1 MVDFVSPLQ
10 TPPIVSS
17 ASSSGA
23 VIADDDLE
31 DACSI
36 CLEPYNSDD
45 PPTVT
50 NCKHEYH
57 LQCILEWSQRSKECP
72 ICWQLLVLK
81 DPASQELLDAV
92 EVERK
97 LRSRRHARHTY
108 EDNIINHDN
117 SYAED
122 SDFDEHIMRH
132 FAAAACRARYVNRRG
147 RERSSST
154 DPSEFLI
161 SVQTEGLP
169 QDVQHMHTSP
179 EEHQSSRFE
188 FSVGDSPN
196 SGMLTGINA
205 QRPPSMVQGNM
216 NMNLNS
222 VDDRDGLIKPRY
234 VLELLFN
241 IFNYV
246 HLSVS
251 IKKLICLPSL
261 DTPDQRCLKAL
272 LILNSTICDLYK
284 SLWYLEHAVYNV
296 PLLLNDI
303 DSSQMLPESPQR
315 SSSTEFRAFSESI
328 KSKFSSA
335 SARYKE
341 SFSKSTR
348 GLKEKLL
355 ARNISVTE
363 LGKGVQRE
371 MNAGITG
378 VARMFERLDVT
389 TKRTGV
395 PVPLSNSPGRTSN
408 FSDKGKDMQESGITQ
423 SLNVISGET
432 TDNRSSATPPH
443 AHSDGATPGQLEV
456 SVAQVC

>member
-23 VIADDDLE
+23 VIADDDLD

-45 PPTVT
+45 PPSVT

-132 FAAAACRARYVNRRG
+132 FAAAARRACYVNRRG

-154 DPSEFLI
+154 GPSEFLI
-161 SVQTEGLP
+161 SVQTGGLP

-196 SGMLTGINA
+196 FGMLTGINA

-222 VDDRDGLIKPRY
+222 VDGRDGLIKP
-234 VLELLFN
+234 
-241 IFNYV
+241 
-246 HLSVS
+246 
-251 IKKLICLPSL
+251 
-261 DTPDQRCLKAL
+261 
-272 LILNSTICDLYK
+272 
-284 SLWYLEHAVYNV
+284 
-296 PLLLNDI
+296 
-303 DSSQMLPESPQR
+303 
-315 SSSTEFRAFSESI
+315 
-328 KSKFSSA
+328 
-335 SARYKE
+335 RYKE
-341 SFSKSTR
+341 SFSKSTQ

-389 TKRTGV
+389 AKRTGV
-395 PVPLSNSPGRTSN
+395 SVPLSNSPGRTSN

-423 SLNVISGET
+423 SPNVSTGET
-432 TDNRSSATPPH
+432 ANNRSSATPPY
-443 AHSDGATPGQLEV
+443 AHSDSATPGQLEV
-456 SVAQVC
+456 SVAQERRGCHRFYAFTTSISLFFALAPYAVSDRFVCMAQVWLLRVEIDAVKMGNRAFTCCLCRLFFQQRQL